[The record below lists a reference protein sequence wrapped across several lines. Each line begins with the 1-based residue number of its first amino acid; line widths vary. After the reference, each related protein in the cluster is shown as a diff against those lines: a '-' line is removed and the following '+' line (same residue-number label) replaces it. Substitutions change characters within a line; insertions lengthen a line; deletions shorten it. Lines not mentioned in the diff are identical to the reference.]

1 MRVKTIAIYLV
12 TTAFAMSI
20 GLLFGALFTPGEGM
34 HMVAS
39 ATTEAKQAPSL
50 ISILVGQP
58 PRPRLTAYGLRI
70 TDRRVRRAHH
80 HGIQRE
86 QPVTLAAALNLPS
99 PA

>member
-1 MRVKTIAIYLV
+1 
-12 TTAFAMSI
+12 MSI

-70 TDRRVRRAHH
+70 TDYGLRTVGCAVRTTM
-80 HGIQRE
+80 GYS
-86 QPVTLAAALNLPS
+86 VNSPS
-99 PA
+99 PSPPR